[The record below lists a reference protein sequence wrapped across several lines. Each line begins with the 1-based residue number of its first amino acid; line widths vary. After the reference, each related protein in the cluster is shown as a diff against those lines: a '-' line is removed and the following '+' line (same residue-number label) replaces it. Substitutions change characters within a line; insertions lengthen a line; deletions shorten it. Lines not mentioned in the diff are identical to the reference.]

1 MMKLASLSA
10 IALSVLLAA
19 CSGGSG
25 TPQQPVIPDMPG
37 PKADVLAQQ
46 RSLIYAYPGPGQTE
60 VIPATPIA
68 LRFSHPIGSE
78 LSEAKLSSTVFVL
91 CKESAVNNQGNCA
104 TSGRVPLTVAFTPG
118 STDRKGVVLTPAFLL
133 EEKTKYRLS
142 SIGLLLDTGKDA
154 SGNVTAGDPS
164 LRNVSVQAAD
174 FGQPLIFTTRAA
186 FEGPTNLRS
195 TDIVNFDVEHL
206 TPNPEGFFLGSEGVG
221 LLDFSTIR
229 LQFTQPI
236 NRKTLSYGL
245 GAADSISLVDEA
257 GVLVPANV
265 LVNDSQ
271 LSIDPDTDLDS
282 TQTYALR
289 ISPRLKSE
297 FGVAFKVASNFANY
311 QFKPLKTAQSSSAK
325 SFIPTEGISKLLGTP
340 VNQVPV
346 ASPLLGQGANAP
358 KPQAAGQ
365 LIADLGLPANLSQ
378 FSASLAPLRVRKDS
392 QLTAESLVV
401 FLDGK
406 VPAGLATDTLTIK
419 MISDANGFLLP
430 NRYSLS
436 PVAPSLVTLEMDVA
450 VSAKNDTSNGAF
462 TQNRLH
468 VPVSGLATFDAEKNT
483 ISIDA
488 VGALEIK
495 ILGVDN
501 AVAVLALQLVVD
513 LNKDPVVEPCA
524 TGVTPAGKKP
534 CSLINNENPDVQSW
548 VPGATINGL
557 PGGEFIRP
565 GDPMILN
572 FTKVMNP
579 NSFKSGLILMKNG
592 AIELFT
598 SRLDGVSLVI
608 TPNSPWE
615 HNASYRL
622 IVLPS
627 VRDLSGLPLAGGAVK
642 NFDFKI
648 PALASTKIRPPIVL
662 STYPGFPCP
671 IASGTR
677 DVAGNIQG
685 RCAGGKA
692 SDDLLPLP
700 KIEPKR
706 AIKSVLSQSVS
717 AASIKLASAC
727 NVAGSYRVE
736 KVDAQGICLSAV
748 PGRVVVRS
756 QEISFEPAD
765 AWVKDQLYRYVL
777 GSNNSLT
784 SSVADCSGTQAI
796 CGSNGL
802 PLQTQLI
809 AQTLADAQNSQRG
822 GPPMEIYFKG
832 GDVLSGS
839 AIGLRVLPVLDVNA
853 NFRLDPSE
861 RRATKATLTN
871 GFPQAIAGTT
881 CDPGFSASGAASTPT
896 TGYCLASNGALLQP
910 DRQTTGASFNG
921 AATKFRLGCESGIG
935 AEDEGGNNGQ
945 ECQGNQFLLI
955 TSALSARLDSAV
967 TRNGRSEVQVF
978 IDPGIVVTSGA
989 DIFADLGLTPDAS
1002 PVSQAL
1008 FSALGSIPILGP
1020 IINLAVDTGAG
1031 LVDGLLPIAVQDSTN
1046 TELPEGHLY
1055 TGPLV
1060 FRMRYPADN
1069 GPIKGYIYSE
1079 SGKLFL
1085 ESQLDLYTDIPEIN
1099 ATATVLT
1106 APLIPIEHAVRSND
1120 DLTSTAD
1127 PTKGSGS
1134 VKVRGEVK
1142 FLPDGRLTIQLSNI
1156 EAVRLTAGLSGL
1168 GGLLGGEL
1176 KVRVPAN
1183 RFVIDASLAPLKN

>member
-1 MMKLASLSA
+1 MMKLVSLSA

-78 LSEAKLSSTVFVL
+78 FSEAELGSTVFIL
-91 CKESAVNNQGNCA
+91 CKESAVNNQGDCA
-104 TSGRVPLTVAFTPG
+104 PSGRVPLTVAFTPG
-118 STDRKGVVLTPAFLL
+118 STDRKGVVLTPASLL

-142 SIGLLLDTGKDA
+142 SVGLLLDTGKDA

-164 LRNVSVQAAD
+164 LRNVFVQAAD

-186 FEGPTNLRS
+186 FEGPKNLRS
-195 TDIVNFDVEHL
+195 MDTVKFDVEHL
-206 TPNPEGFFLGSEGVG
+206 TPNPEGFFLGKEGVG

-257 GVLVPANV
+257 GDLVPANV

-282 TQTYALR
+282 TQTYALK
-289 ISPRLKSE
+289 INSKLKSE
-297 FGVAFKVASNFANY
+297 FGNAFNAASKFVNY
-311 QFKPLKTAQSSSAK
+311 QFTPLKTAQSSSAK
-325 SFIPTEGISKLLGTP
+325 SFIPKSGISTLLGTP

-346 ASPLLGQGANAP
+346 ASPLLGLDAIKS
-358 KPQAAGQ
+358 KPQATGQ

-378 FSASLAPLRVRKDS
+378 FSASLAPLRVRKNS
-392 QLTAESLVV
+392 QLTADSLVV
-401 FLDGK
+401 FLDGR
-406 VPAGLATDTLTIK
+406 VPAGLETDTLTVK

-436 PVAPSLVTLEMDVA
+436 PVAPSLVTLEMDIA

-462 TQNRLH
+462 TQSRLH
-468 VPVSGLATFDAEKNT
+468 VPVSGLATFDAETNT

-488 VGALEIK
+488 VGTLEIK

-501 AVAVLALQLVVD
+501 AVAVLALKLVVD
-513 LNKDPVVEPCA
+513 LSEDPIIKPCVS
-524 TGVTPAGKKP
+524 GPVDESKP
-534 CSLINNENPDVQSW
+534 CSLINDANPDIQSW

-565 GDPMILN
+565 GDPMIVN
-572 FTKVMNP
+572 FTKVMDAS
-579 NSFKSGLILMKNG
+579 SFKNGLTLTKNG
-592 AIELFT
+592 VGEPFT
-598 SRLDGVSLVI
+598 SRLDGASLVV

-622 IVLPS
+622 SVLPS
-627 VRDLSGLPLAGGAVK
+627 VRDLSGLQLAGGAVK

-648 PALASTKIRPPIVL
+648 PALASTKVRPPIVL
-662 STYPGFPCP
+662 STYPGYPCP
-671 IASGTR
+671 IAAGTR
-677 DVAGNIQG
+677 DVAGNKQG

-748 PGRVVVRS
+748 PGRVVVKP

-765 AWVKDQLYRYVL
+765 PWVKDQLYRYVL

-853 NFRLDPSE
+853 NFRLDPTE

-871 GFPQAIAGTT
+871 GFPQAIVDTV

-910 DRQTTGASFNG
+910 DRQTTGSSFSG
-921 AATKFRLGCESGIG
+921 AATKFRLGCESGVG
-935 AEDEGGNNGQ
+935 AEDEDENNGQ

-955 TSALSARLDSAV
+955 TSALSARLDSSV

-1008 FSALGSIPILGP
+1008 FTALGSIPILGP
-1020 IINLAVDTGAG
+1020 IITTAVDTGVG

-1046 TELPEGHLY
+1046 TELPKGHLY

-1079 SGKLFL
+1079 NGKLFL

-1099 ATATVLT
+1099 PTATILT
-1106 APLIPIEHAVRSND
+1106 APLIPIEHEVRSNA
-1120 DLTSTAD
+1120 DLSGAATTE
-1127 PTKGSGS
+1127 GSGS

-1156 EAVRLTAGLSGL
+1156 EAVRLTAVLSGL